1 METPELLLL
10 GGPNSGKTHYAGQL
24 YGRLRRRPGVLELRN
39 DQGTPSDLSSLDEV
53 FNCLEEGRAAGHTPT
68 DTWSEILLPLVDRNG
83 RCLDL
88 RWPDYGG
95 EQLNSVFEQR
105 EISEKWRSR
114 LVEAD
119 GWMILI
125 RLESETTFDDALDQ
139 LVERPSD
146 GSTPSARPETWDAN
160 AKWVELLQLLLHV
173 SGTGSHKRLKKP
185 KLAILLSCYDEVNS
199 SQGLPCDVLGEYL
212 PLLSSFINSN
222 WSSDSFSVWGLSSLG
237 VPLTPDNSNDDFVDE
252 GPEEQG
258 WVISPESGKQDDDLS
273 KPLAWLLEV

>member
-1 METPELLLL
+1 MDTPELLLL

-24 YGRLRRRPGVLELRN
+24 YGRLRRRPGVLALRK
-39 DQGTPSDLSSLDEV
+39 DQGTPLDLSALDEV
-53 FNCLEEGRAAGHTPT
+53 FKCLEEGRAAGHTPT
-68 DTWSEILLPLVDRNG
+68 DTWSEILLPLVDKSG

-95 EQLNSVFEQR
+95 EQLNGVFEQR

-125 RLESETTFDDALDQ
+125 RLESETTFNDALDQ

-146 GSTPSARPETWDAN
+146 GTSPAVRPDTWDAN

-173 SGTGSHKRLKKP
+173 SGTGNHKRLEKP
-185 KLAILLSCYDEVNS
+185 KLAVLLSCYDEIKSPQDIPSN
-199 SQGLPCDVLGEYL
+199 VLGEYL
-212 PLLSSFINSN
+212 PLLSSFISSN
-222 WSSDSFSVWGLSSLG
+222 WSFDSFSVWGLSSTE
-237 VPLTPDNSNDDFVDE
+237 VPLTPDDSNDDFVNE

-258 WVISPESGKQDDDLS
+258 WVISPEGEKHDDLS
-273 KPLAWLLEV
+273 TPLAWLLEV

>member
-1 METPELLLL
+1 
-10 GGPNSGKTHYAGQL
+10 
-24 YGRLRRRPGVLELRN
+24 
-39 DQGTPSDLSSLDEV
+39 SDLSALDEV
-53 FNCLEEGRAAGHTPT
+53 FKCLEDGRAAGHTPT
-68 DTWSEILLPLVDRNG
+68 DTWSEVLLPLVDKSG
-83 RCLDL
+83 QCLDL

-105 EISEKWRSR
+105 EISENWRSR

-139 LVERPSD
+139 LVERASD
-146 GSTPSARPETWDAN
+146 GTAPSARPNTWDANAN
-160 AKWVELLQLLLHV
+160 AKWVELIQLLLHV
-173 SGTGSHKRLKKP
+173 SGTGTHKRLEKP
-185 KLAILLSCYDEVNS
+185 KLAVLLSCYDEIKNPQDTPS
-199 SQGLPCDVLGEYL
+199 EVLGEYL

-237 VPLTPDNSNDDFVDE
+237 VPLTPNDTNDDFIDE

-258 WVISPESGKQDDDLS
+258 WVISPEGGEQDEDLS
-273 KPLAWLLEV
+273 KPLAWLLDV